1 MEGAMKTIFVAEI
14 QHECMLKGIKKP
26 SAMNLADGVIFSFA

>member
-1 MEGAMKTIFVAEI
+1 MEGTMKTIFVAEI

-26 SAMNLADGVIFSFA
+26 PAMNLADGAIVSFV